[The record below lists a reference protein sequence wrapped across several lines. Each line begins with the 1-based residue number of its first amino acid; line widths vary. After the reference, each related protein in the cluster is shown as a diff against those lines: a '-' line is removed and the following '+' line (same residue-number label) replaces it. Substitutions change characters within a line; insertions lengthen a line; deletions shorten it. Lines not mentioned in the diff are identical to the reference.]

1 MKNTKMQLKI
11 NYKALDL
18 QFDEDYKGS
27 PNQYMVKEFEF
38 DNGIIED
45 IMDNIKIYISNL
57 YMDKKIQV
65 LNWKLICKQI

>member
-18 QFDEDYKGS
+18 QFDEDYKGN